1 MTKIKFQRSG
11 GFAGVTLSSTLDP
24 DDLPEDDAEQVRQLI
39 DDAKLFEQPKQIKSR
54 SPMPDRFEYK
64 ITIQEKGKRRTIV
77 VGDQSTPANLKPLI
91 DFLLQRARK
100 D

>member
-1 MTKIKFQRSG
+1 MTKITFERSG
-11 GFAGVTLSSTLDP
+11 GFAGITLSTELDP
-24 DDLPEDDAEQVRQLI
+24 DDLPEKDAAQARKLI

-64 ITIQEKGKRRTIV
+64 LTIREKGKRRTVV

-91 DFLLQRARK
+91 DLLLEKARK
-100 D
+100 V